1 MKVEYEEK
9 SEKVDRLNREL
20 MDLTLTGT
28 KGSDHEASTM
38 RIELLGYS
46 VGFQMFLY
54 RTYSW

>member
-1 MKVEYEEK
+1 MISIIVLQRMKVEYEEK

-38 RIELLGYS
+38 RI
-46 VGFQMFLY
+46 
-54 RTYSW
+54 